1 LRPLCGE
8 PGDAPSYDR
17 YELTSVVADP
27 LRGRVLFARH
37 GGGLST
43 VTCDRSP
50 QRDLEH
56 AALRLATALRL
67 DPRSLEVLVATD
79 DAVSRLGPSA
89 PRRLYATAPSGLP
102 PDALPM
108 QLHADGARVL
118 VTSESTGA
126 FELSAAGERW
136 SLARSWRAGR
146 ELPDAVFGPAAYGK
160 DGHPAVVL
168 KSKGVALTSA
178 RGTTVL
184 DRASGLATAHALI
197 VAPGATEELWVAF
210 GKTPFE
216 DTPHALQL
224 IRDGKVAA
232 AIDLPVADAQAIGDI
247 LPQPGS
253 DKAFVATR
261 FGVFEVD
268 ASGRF
273 ERRSQHAVT
282 RLFRNAQTGLVAAV
296 GSTVEQLVDGRFEP
310 LLFQARAA
318 DGSPPAGHPVDVVV
332 DERGRFLLLYSGGQ
346 VRDLLTG

>member
-1 LRPLCGE
+1 
-8 PGDAPSYDR
+8 
-17 YELTSVVADP
+17 
-27 LRGRVLFARH
+27 
-37 GGGLST
+37 
-43 VTCDRSP
+43 
-50 QRDLEH
+50 
-56 AALRLATALRL
+56 
-67 DPRSLEVLVATD
+67 
-79 DAVSRLGPSA
+79 
-89 PRRLYATAPSGLP
+89 
-102 PDALPM
+102 
-108 QLHADGARVL
+108 
-118 VTSESTGA
+118 
-126 FELSAAGERW
+126 
-136 SLARSWRAGR
+136 
-146 ELPDAVFGPAAYGK
+146 
-160 DGHPAVVL
+160 
-168 KSKGVALTSA
+168 
-178 RGTTVL
+178 VL

-197 VAPGATEELWVAF
+197 VAPGTTEELWVAF

-346 VRDLLTG
+346 VVLLDERRERSVVLGPEHGIPESARRFLYVPARREVLLGSAREGVVSLRWP